1 MAGFEPTCLEE
12 INEIHDALDRSANL
26 QASHHVLNDILKVDL
41 NKVLFYHKKEKFVD
55 RDVLIQLF
63 GWTGASLPQ
72 KRTINRI

>member
-1 MAGFEPTCLEE
+1 MVNRG
-12 INEIHDALDRSANL
+12 IKSQVYRY
-26 QASHHVLNDILKVDL
+26 KVDL
-41 NKVLFYHKKEKFVD
+41 NKVLFYRKKEKLVD